1 MAHAANKATTT
12 AVEAAEFL
20 AAVPDARQRE
30 EAAARDALHR
40 LITGCEPRMW
50 GPSIVG
56 YGSYAYKYDSGR
68 EGTSA
73 RAGFSPRKPTLV
85 LYLNG
90 TYEGARKD
98 EADALFTRLGPH
110 TTGKSC
116 LYIKRLDQIDVAALE
131 DLVRLSWEAMN
142 ERWPD

>member
-1 MAHAANKATTT
+1 MAQAANKTTAT
-12 AVEAAEFL
+12 AVEAADFM
-20 AAVPDARQRE
+20 AAVPDARRRE
-30 EAAARDALHR
+30 EAGLLDALHR
-40 LITGCEPRMW
+40 RITGCEPRMW
-50 GPSIVG
+50 GPSMVG
-56 YGSYAYKYDSGR
+56 YGSYTYKYDSGR

-73 RAGFSPRKPTLV
+73 RAGFSPRKPALV

-90 TYEGARKD
+90 TYDGARKD

-116 LYIKRLDQIDVAALE
+116 LYIKRLDQIDIAVLEALIG
-131 DLVRLSWEAMN
+131 LSWEAMS